1 MVVLR
6 ELIGWVLLGIGLA
19 AFAVV
24 YFVFLLNRWILEA
37 VILGM
42 IGFAVFRAGMHLLKV
57 AMAARAAKEMLRQPE
72 LPGGPQVLR
81 LPPQNTAFGKQRP
94 SVVPGSRDA

>member
-6 ELIGWVLLGIGLA
+6 ELVGWVLLGAGLA

-24 YFVFLLNRWILEA
+24 YFVFLLNRWLLEA

-42 IGFAVFRAGMHLLKV
+42 IGFAIFRAGMHLLKV
-57 AMAARAAKEMLRQPE
+57 AMAARAAKEAQRQPE
-72 LPGGPQVLR
+72 LPAEPKPLR
-81 LPPQNTAFGKQRP
+81 LPGARSTFGQPRG
-94 SVVPGSRDA
+94 SVVPGERDA

>member
-1 MVVLR
+1 MVLLR

-37 VILGM
+37 VVLGM

-57 AMAARAAKEMLRQPE
+57 SMAARAAKEVMQQPE
-72 LPGGPQVLR
+72 PPAAPQALR
-81 LPPQNTAFGKQRP
+81 LPSSRP
-94 SVVPGSRDA
+94 NYGQPRSTVVPGQTDA

>member
-1 MVVLR
+1 MVALR

-24 YFVFLLNRWILEA
+24 YFVFLLNRWLLEA
-37 VILGM
+37 IVLGM

-57 AMAARAAKEMLRQPE
+57 AMAARAAKEAMQQPE
-72 LPGGPQVLR
+72 LPEAPRPLR
-81 LPPQNTAFGKQRP
+81 LPQQRASYGQPRP
-94 SVVPGSRDA
+94 SVVPGERNG